1 MNYYF
6 NTTLNNISFDE
17 AKEKVIEAL
26 KKEGFGV
33 LTQIDM
39 KTTLKT
45 KLDVDFRPYVILGAC
60 NPPLAYKTLQAEA
73 KIGLMLPCNVIIE
86 QNEEGNIEV
95 SAVNPVA
102 SMIAVKNDQLADTA
116 VEVEQKLQRV
126 IENL

>member
-6 NTTLNNISFDE
+6 NNTLNNISFDD
-17 AKEKVIEAL
+17 AKEKVIEEL

-33 LTQIDM
+33 LSQIDM
-39 KTTLKT
+39 KSTLKN

-73 KIGLMLPCNVIIE
+73 KIGLMLPCNVIVE
-86 QNEEGNIEV
+86 ENENGTIEV

-102 SMIAVKNDQLADTA
+102 SMIAVKNDDLNEVAT
-116 VEVEQKLQRV
+116 EVEQILKKV

>member
-6 NTTLNNISFDE
+6 NNTLNNISFDD
-17 AKEKVIEAL
+17 AKEKVIEEL

-33 LTQIDM
+33 LSQIDM
-39 KTTLKT
+39 KSTLKN

-73 KIGLMLPCNVIIE
+73 KIGLMLPCNVIVE
-86 QNEEGNIEV
+86 ENENGTIEV

-102 SMIAVKNDQLADTA
+102 SMIAVKNDDLADIA
-116 VEVEQKLQRV
+116 SEVEQILKKV

>member
-6 NTTLNNISFDE
+6 NNTLNNISFDD
-17 AKEKVIEAL
+17 AKEKVIEEL

-33 LTQIDM
+33 LSQINI
-39 KTTLKT
+39 KTTLKN

-73 KIGLMLPCNVIIE
+73 KIGLMLPCNVIVE
-86 QNEEGNIEV
+86 ENENGTIEV

-102 SMIAVKNDQLADTA
+102 SMIAVKNDNLADIA
-116 VEVEQKLQRV
+116 SEVEQILKEV

>member
-6 NTTLNNISFDE
+6 NNTLNNISFDD
-17 AKEKVIEAL
+17 AKEKVIEEL

-33 LTQIDM
+33 LSQINI
-39 KTTLKT
+39 KTTLKN

-73 KIGLMLPCNVIIE
+73 KIGLMLPCNVIVE
-86 QNEEGNIEV
+86 ENENGTIEV

-102 SMIAVKNDQLADTA
+102 
-116 VEVEQKLQRV
+116 
-126 IENL
+126 

>member
-6 NTTLNNISFDE
+6 NNTLNNISFDD
-17 AKEKVIEAL
+17 AKEKVIEEL

-33 LTQIDM
+33 LSQIDM
-39 KTTLKT
+39 KSTLKN

-73 KIGLMLPCNVIIE
+73 KIGLMLPCNVIVE
-86 QNEEGNIEV
+86 ENENGTIEV

-102 SMIAVKNDQLADTA
+102 SMIAVKNDNLADIA
-116 VEVEQKLQRV
+116 SEVEQILKKV

>member
-6 NTTLNNISFDE
+6 NNTLNNISFDD
-17 AKEKVIEAL
+17 AKEKVTEAL

-33 LTQIDM
+33 LTQIDI
-39 KTTLKT
+39 KTSLKN

-60 NPPLAYKTLQAEA
+60 NPPLAYKVLQAEA

-86 QNEEGNIEV
+86 ENENGTIEV

-102 SMIAVKNDQLADTA
+102 SMIAVKNDKLTEVAS
-116 VEVEQKLQRV
+116 EVERILQKV

>member
-6 NTTLNNISFDE
+6 NNTLNNISFDD
-17 AKEKVIEAL
+17 AKEKVIEEL

-33 LTQIDM
+33 LSQINI
-39 KTTLKT
+39 KTTLKN

-73 KIGLMLPCNVIIE
+73 KIGLMLPCNVIVE
-86 QNEEGNIEV
+86 ENENGTIEV

-102 SMIAVKNDQLADTA
+102 SMIAVKNDNLADIA
-116 VEVEQKLQRV
+116 SEVEQILKKV